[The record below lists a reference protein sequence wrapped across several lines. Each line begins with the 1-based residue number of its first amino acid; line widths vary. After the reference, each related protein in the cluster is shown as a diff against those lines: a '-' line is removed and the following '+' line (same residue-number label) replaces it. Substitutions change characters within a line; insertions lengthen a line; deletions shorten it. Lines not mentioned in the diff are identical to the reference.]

1 MKVVDMPTA
10 SPSEPQ
16 SNPRTSSPPEL
27 DAVRRFAPEIADRSR
42 EFEALRRLPADLA
55 ARLAEAGLFRM
66 SIAEAYGG
74 AERHPLEVVRVIEEV
89 SRADGSVGWCVMIG
103 QTMALL
109 SGVMPEGSARLIYG
123 NDRNVITG
131 GATAPTGKAVA
142 RNGGYVVDGR
152 WQWGSGTQN
161 CQWICGVTIVLEEGR
176 PRQTAGGEPEMR
188 LMIFPA
194 REVEILDTWDASGLG
209 GSGSHDFQVRQVFV
223 PAERALIWPV
233 GTPTIERPL
242 YYFPFFGMF
251 AVCVCSVSLGIAR
264 RALDEFVALAGT
276 KTAAW
281 ERRPLS
287 QQARVQIAVAEAE
300 VALRSARAL
309 LFETV
314 ESAWEVASAL
324 KPPSTALRR
333 DLRLAAANVAWQAV
347 KAVELVYHAAGGSA
361 VHSSNPLQRCF
372 RDVNVVTQHIMV
384 NSAMYET
391 TGRLFLNEGPISP
404 TL

>member
-1 MKVVDMPTA
+1 MPTA
-10 SPSEPQ
+10 SPADPQ
-16 SNPRTSSPPEL
+16 LNPRTSNPPEL
-27 DAVRRFAPEIADRSR
+27 DAARRFAPEIAERAR
-42 EFEALRRLPADLA
+42 EFEALRRLPAELA
-55 ARLAEAGLFRM
+55 ARLAQAGLFRM
-66 SIAEAYGG
+66 SIAEIYGG
-74 AERHPLEVVRVIEEV
+74 AERHPLEIVRVIEEV

-103 QTMALL
+103 QTTALL
-109 SGVMPEGSARLIYG
+109 SGVIPERSARLIYG
-123 NDRNVITG
+123 SDPDVITG
-131 GATAPTGKAVA
+131 GAAAPSGKAVA
-142 RNGGYVVDGR
+142 KDGGYVVDGR

-161 CQWICGVTIVLEEGR
+161 CQWITGAATVLEEGS
-176 PRQTAGGEPEMR
+176 PRRTASGEPELR

-194 REVEILDTWDASGLG
+194 REVEILDTWDASGLR
-209 GSGSHDFQVRQVFV
+209 GSGSHDFQVRRGFV
-223 PAERALIWPV
+223 PTERALTWPV
-233 GTPTIERPL
+233 VAPAIERAL

-264 RALDEFVALAGT
+264 RALDEFVALAST

-281 ERRPLS
+281 ERLPLS

-324 KPPSTALRR
+324 KLPSAALRR

-347 KAVELVYHAAGGSA
+347 NAVELVYHAAGGSA

-372 RDVNVVTQHIMV
+372 RDVNVVTQHMMV

-391 TGRLFLNEGPISP
+391 TGRLFLNEGPIP
-404 TL
+404 VNL

>member
-1 MKVVDMPTA
+1 MPTA
-10 SPSEPQ
+10 SPADPQ

-27 DAVRRFAPEIADRSR
+27 DAARRFAPEIAERSR
-42 EFEALRRLPADLA
+42 EFESLRRLPAELA
-55 ARLAEAGLFRM
+55 AKLAQAGLFRM

-74 AERHPLEVVRVIEEV
+74 AERHPLEIIRVIEEV

-103 QTMALL
+103 QTTALL
-109 SGVMPEGSARLIYG
+109 SGVIPERSARLIYG
-123 NDRNVITG
+123 SDRDVITG
-131 GATAPTGKAVA
+131 GAAAPTGKAVA
-142 RNGGYVVDGR
+142 KNGGYVVDGR

-161 CQWICGVTIVLEEGR
+161 CQWITGATIVLEEGR
-176 PRQTAGGEPEMR
+176 PSQTASGEPELR

-194 REVEILDTWDASGLG
+194 REVEILDTWDASGLR

-223 PAERALIWPV
+223 PGERAFTWPAVAPAIERAL
-233 GTPTIERPL
+233 
-242 YYFPFFGMF
+242 YYVPFFGMF

-264 RALDEFVALAGT
+264 RALDEFVALASA

-281 ERRPLS
+281 DRRPLS
-287 QQARVQIAVAEAE
+287 QQVRVQIAVAEAE

-324 KPPSTALRR
+324 KLPSAALRR

-347 KAVELVYHAAGGSA
+347 KAVELAYHAAGGSA
-361 VHSSNPLQRCF
+361 VHSSSPLQRC
-372 RDVNVVTQHIMV
+372 
-384 NSAMYET
+384 SAT
-391 TGRLFLNEGPISP
+391 STSLPS
-404 TL
+404 T